1 MLLVLGPKTQ
11 TGTYSIGSLC
21 PWWFNQS
28 EADCNIKTSSFVAA
42 AAAAAAATTAAAV
55 AAATAAAAA
64 AAVAA
69 AAVAVERNS
78 LNLEHCQISVGSR
91 EEGLL
96 A

>member
-28 EADCNIKTSSFVAA
+28 EADCNIKTSSFAA
-42 AAAAAAATTAAAV
+42 AAAAAAATAAAV